1 MSWVAKPHVECREQP
16 LALGSFLV
24 IVVSGALTL
33 ACAESSQFCGMW
45 IVAVPLRR
53 CSRRVAATR
62 CAGKSQF

>member
-1 MSWVAKPHVECREQP
+1 MPWVAKPHVECREHA
-16 LALGSFLV
+16 LALGSIHV

-33 ACAESSQFCGMW
+33 ALAESSQFCGTW

-53 CSRRVAATR
+53 CSRVAATR